1 MGLLCI
7 KGLWIRLERAGSPA
21 VPLVDEVSFSVEP
34 GETLALVGESGSGKT
49 LSCLALLGL
58 LPAGSRVGGSIRFDG
73 VERVA
78 GGRVVAAGLRG
89 REIGMVFQDPRGH
102 LNPVRTVGSHLVDT
116 LRHHRGGDRRGCE
129 AAAAELLGQL
139 GLPEPSGL
147 LRRYPHELSG
157 GQSQRVMLALALAAR
172 PRLLIADE
180 ATTALD
186 VMVQAQT
193 LRLLGRLARER
204 HLAVV
209 LVTHDLGIASRQ
221 ADSVCVLYAG
231 RTVETAPTEAF
242 FRAPRHPYSAALI
255 GSMPSLQR
263 AVAGPALPETM
274 PPPGVRPAGCAFAPR
289 CDRAMARCR
298 TVRPGLADD
307 LSAAVACLSPLAAA
321 AAWARPAPPTRPGAG
336 GGAAERLAA
345 GRS

>member
-1 MGLLCI
+1 M
-7 KGLWIRLERAGSPA
+7 
-21 VPLVDEVSFSVEP
+21 SFSLGS

-58 LPAGSRVGGSIRFDG
+58 LPRGSRVGGSIRFDG
-73 VERVA
+73 SERVR
-78 GGRVVAAGLRG
+78 GGGVAASALRG

-116 LRHHRGGDRRGCE
+116 LRYHGGGDRRACTAS
-129 AAAAELLGQL
+129 AAALLGQL
-139 GLPEPSGL
+139 GLPEPAGL

-204 HLAVV
+204 QLAVV
-209 LVTHDLGIASRQ
+209 LVTHDLGIAARQ
-221 ADSVCVLYAG
+221 ADAVCVLYAG
-231 RTVETAPTEAF
+231 RTVETAPADGF

-263 AVAGPALPETM
+263 AVPAATLPEVM
-274 PPPGVRPAGCAFAPR
+274 PAPGSRPPGCAFAPR
-289 CDRAMARCR
+289 CGQATGRCR
-298 TVRPGLADD
+298 TVRPGLAGA
-307 LSAAVACLSPLAAA
+307 LSAAVACLSPLGPAA
-321 AAWARPAPPTRPGAG
+321 GLG
-336 GGAAERLAA
+336 GGGVAVERLAA